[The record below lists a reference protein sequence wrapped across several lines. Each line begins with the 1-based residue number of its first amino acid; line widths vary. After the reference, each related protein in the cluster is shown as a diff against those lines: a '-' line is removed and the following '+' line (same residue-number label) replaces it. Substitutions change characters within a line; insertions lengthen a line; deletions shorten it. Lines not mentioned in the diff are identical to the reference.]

1 MLDAITA
8 MMQRYTPAPIL
19 NVVEEIPEFAQGET
33 ADKPIPAPNARSA
46 SVKAA
51 EATPPATI
59 AAHETAG
66 T

>member
-1 MLDAITA
+1 MLDAMTA
-8 MMQRYTPAPIL
+8 VMQRYTPAPML
-19 NVVEEIPEFAQGET
+19 NVVAEIPEFDQGET
-33 ADKPIPAPNARSA
+33 ADNPIPAPNARST